1 MSLWTKIFGDSNERY
16 LKKLWPIV
24 REVNNLEE
32 KFSSLRDEDFPEM
45 TQKFRERLKNGETLE
60 DILPEAF
67 SLVREAARRALNKRH
82 FDVQIL
88 GGIVLHKGQI
98 AEMRTGE
105 GKTQTAVLAAYL
117 NALTGRGVHVV
128 TVNDYLAKRDTLW
141 MGQIY
146 SVLGISVA
154 CLQHAGAYK
163 LGEIKKDQVDDVRGV
178 DVRMADWLMP
188 VSRREAYNC
197 DILYGTNSEFGFD
210 YLRDNMVTDLAERV
224 QKPLHFA
231 IIDEVDSILIDEA
244 RTPLIISAPA
254 HESSEKYQLF
264 AKLVRNLKGNED
276 YNIDEKMRAASLTE
290 AGIAKLE
297 KALGVDNIYVEAGVE
312 TVHHIEQALRAN
324 TLYKLDRDYVV
335 KDGEVIIVDEFTG
348 RLMYG
353 RRYGEGLH
361 QAIEAKEGLKV
372 QEESQTLAT
381 VTIQNYFRMYE
392 KLAGMTGTAAT
403 EAEEFAKIYKLDVA
417 VVPTHQLMIRKDLP
431 DRIYRTERAK
441 FEAIVEE
448 IVSRHE
454 LGQPVLMGTISIEKN
469 ELISEMLSKRGIP
482 HQVLNAKHHE
492 REAEIIAQ
500 AGRLNA
506 VTVATNM
513 AGRGVDI
520 ILGGNPPDAAEAE
533 KVKALGGLLVLGTER
548 HESRRID
555 NQLRGRSGR
564 QGDPGMSQ
572 FYISLEDD
580 LMRIFG
586 PMERMKGLMLKL
598 GVPDNMPIENALVS
612 RSIEA
617 AQKKVEGHNFD
628 LRKHVLEYDDVINKH
643 REIIY
648 KKRHQILQDFAGDT
662 EKIKQKV
669 LDLIENEIKQIIAFH
684 TAADQRESWN
694 IKEITEVSGTILP
707 APSDLEARLRALSD
721 QTPFGKEGDAAAR
734 TRIIEYL
741 LEIVRTAY
749 QGMEAEMAEKSG
761 GNKLMIREIE
771 KGLLLRAIDSLWID
785 HLTAMDYL
793 RTGIRLRGY
802 AQKDPLVEYK
812 KEAFRMF
819 NELMSMIQK
828 QVVYG
833 IFKIGAAAD
842 LTESMLGRRGIRLI
856 APSDG
861 GGSAET
867 SAADARQF
875 PKVGSPAVASPW
887 GGTKVGR
894 NDPCPCG
901 SGMKYKKCHGA

>member
-32 KFSSLRDEDFPEM
+32 KFSSFRDEDFPEM

-441 FEAIVEE
+441 CFLKEVF
-448 IVSRHE
+448 
-454 LGQPVLMGTISIEKN
+454 
-469 ELISEMLSKRGIP
+469 
-482 HQVLNAKHHE
+482 
-492 REAEIIAQ
+492 
-500 AGRLNA
+500 
-506 VTVATNM
+506 
-513 AGRGVDI
+513 
-520 ILGGNPPDAAEAE
+520 
-533 KVKALGGLLVLGTER
+533 
-548 HESRRID
+548 RI
-555 NQLRGRSGR
+555 R
-564 QGDPGMSQ
+564 
-572 FYISLEDD
+572 F
-580 LMRIFG
+580 
-586 PMERMKGLMLKL
+586 
-598 GVPDNMPIENALVS
+598 
-612 RSIEA
+612 
-617 AQKKVEGHNFD
+617 
-628 LRKHVLEYDDVINKH
+628 
-643 REIIY
+643 
-648 KKRHQILQDFAGDT
+648 
-662 EKIKQKV
+662 
-669 LDLIENEIKQIIAFH
+669 
-684 TAADQRESWN
+684 
-694 IKEITEVSGTILP
+694 
-707 APSDLEARLRALSD
+707 
-721 QTPFGKEGDAAAR
+721 
-734 TRIIEYL
+734 
-741 LEIVRTAY
+741 
-749 QGMEAEMAEKSG
+749 
-761 GNKLMIREIE
+761 
-771 KGLLLRAIDSLWID
+771 
-785 HLTAMDYL
+785 
-793 RTGIRLRGY
+793 
-802 AQKDPLVEYK
+802 
-812 KEAFRMF
+812 
-819 NELMSMIQK
+819 
-828 QVVYG
+828 
-833 IFKIGAAAD
+833 
-842 LTESMLGRRGIRLI
+842 
-856 APSDG
+856 
-861 GGSAET
+861 
-867 SAADARQF
+867 
-875 PKVGSPAVASPW
+875 
-887 GGTKVGR
+887 
-894 NDPCPCG
+894 
-901 SGMKYKKCHGA
+901 